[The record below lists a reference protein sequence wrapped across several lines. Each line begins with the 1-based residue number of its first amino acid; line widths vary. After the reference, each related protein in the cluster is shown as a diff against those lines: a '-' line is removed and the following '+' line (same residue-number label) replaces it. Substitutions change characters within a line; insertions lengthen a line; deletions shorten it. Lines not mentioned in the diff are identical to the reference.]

1 MLAGF
6 CEKDFTPA
14 EGNMPGEIGPY
25 YAKGA
30 RTPLMAHAAVITS
43 GEQTQV
49 FISMDIIFITVELA
63 QRIKRKIA
71 DALGIPTENILLAC
85 SHTHTG
91 CGTDYQCWGT
101 PAEPETA
108 EYAGDMAVAAAV
120 EAFENREQARYGTG
134 LGYETRYSFNRDWY
148 MADGRLR
155 SNPGPKGDAL
165 IMPFDQVDHSVNV
178 MRIDSVAQERPLCFI
193 VNYANHPDNH
203 KGNERDKFSADYPGY
218 LRLALQRRFGRDVT
232 VIFLNGT
239 CGDINDMDFKN
250 GSSNTFR
257 SHGLCPPE
265 QIGEGLA
272 ETVANINKTICMRS
286 DEPFMQARSEL
297 CETLR
302 RFATE
307 EMREWAKMILA
318 KRDAGEEKMLEHSI
332 LLAEQY
338 LADETAAGATA
349 DVEIHAMQIG
359 DWVVVG
365 LPGEIYTCIGTRIKA
380 HSPYAKT
387 LVVEL
392 ESGANGYISP
402 DIIQD
407 CGAYEGIYSTIAFTG
422 HGTVDALVN
431 GATEILTDMH
441 KNYLDNAIGGIV
453 YRPAHISRKN

>member
-6 CEKDFTPA
+6 AEKEFTPA

-25 YAKGA
+25 YAKGT
-30 RTPLMAHAAVITS
+30 RTPLMAHVAVISS

-49 FISMDIIFITVELA
+49 FVSMDIIFITVELA
-63 QRIKRKIA
+63 QRIKKRIA
-71 DALGIPTENILLAC
+71 AALHIPTENILLAC
-85 SHTHTG
+85 THTHTG

-101 PAEPETA
+101 PAEPEVA
-108 EYAGDMAVAAAV
+108 EHAGDMALAAAV
-120 EAFENREQARYGTG
+120 EAFENRTECVLGTG
-134 LGYETRYSFNRDWY
+134 LGYETRFSFNRDWY
-148 MADGRLR
+148 MTDGRLR
-155 SNPGPKGDAL
+155 SNPGFKEDML
-165 IMPFDQVDHSVNV
+165 LMPFDQVDHSVNV
-178 MRIDSVAQERPLCFI
+178 MRIDSVAENRPLCFI

-203 KGNERDKFSADYPGY
+203 KGSERDKFSADYPGY
-218 LRLALQRRFGRDVT
+218 LRLALRRRFGRDVT
-232 VIFLNGT
+232 VVFLNGT

-250 GSSNTFR
+250 RTSDTYR
-257 SHGLCPPE
+257 DHGLCPPE
-265 QIGEGLA
+265 LIGEGLA
-272 ETVANINKTICMRS
+272 ETVARINETIQMRAG
-286 DEPFMQARSEL
+286 EPFMQARSEL

-302 RFATE
+302 RFADE
-307 EMREWAKMILA
+307 EMRAWAKMILA
-318 KRDAGEEKMLEHSI
+318 KRDAGEEKMLEHSV

-338 LADETAAGATA
+338 LADENGPGAKA
-349 DVEIHAMQIG
+349 EVEIHAMQLG
-359 DWVVVG
+359 DWVIVG

-431 GATEILTDMH
+431 GATKILEEMH
-441 KNYLDNAIGGIV
+441 KSYLDKAIGGIT